1 MLGGMQRQLL
11 RAPQPQWHS
20 RLCRSATR
28 RAPAFVRRCLRVRA
42 ACAVAASTHT
52 AWDVWWEGTSDNEAV
67 PSRKE
72 RSSSLLSGQ
81 QQRGRLH
88 RLTYR
93 LCCVA
98 SEGHNK
104 DPPTAAVTLGPGSKV
119 AFHTMEEDR
128 AAATIAAAKR
138 GKNARKQA
146 AERKEQSKASST
158 IAAARKGKN
167 ARKERQE
174 MSDGAVRIQSQYRG
188 RQSRARCAETG
199 ADQAQRYYTPAEVA
213 KHDRADD
220 LRVSLFGKV
229 LDLSELVRANR
240 GLLVQPLIA
249 AAGTDITHWF
259 DDSTHDPCTYIDPE
273 TEIEVPF
280 TPMGRFLHCVPVSCA
295 PPSRGSSRLS
305 CL

>member
-1 MLGGMQRQLL
+1 MPKRDAARACVCPPLLARKGGLCGRGIHTLPGTSGG
-11 RAPQPQWHS
+11 RAHRTTKPFPQG
-20 RLCRSATR
+20 RSARPPSSADSSSGVGCIGSRIGSVER
-28 RAPAFVRRCLRVRA
+28 RACK
-42 ACAVAASTHT
+42 
-52 AWDVWWEGTSDNEAV
+52 D
-67 PSRKE
+67 
-72 RSSSLLSGQ
+72 
-81 QQRGRLH
+81 
-88 RLTYR
+88 
-93 LCCVA
+93 
-98 SEGHNK
+98 K